1 MIPQLFIPHTVEDL
15 KSDKTQQLWHFEEMV
30 YKYVY
35 LGRMYIQEIYNY
47 LFWMIPKA
55 IINCWGSIL
64 YGIKESFL
72 LKVVQFRVENN
83 IMSVI
88 LISYC
93 LSCSYNPRKSH
104 LIFNLDIMILILG
117 LCNFFSCA
125 LYKNFKNYRD
135 TNTKMISSSTPQS
148 YSCNKS

>member
-72 LKVVQFRVENN
+72 NSQ
-83 IMSVI
+83 
-88 LISYC
+88 
-93 LSCSYNPRKSH
+93 
-104 LIFNLDIMILILG
+104 
-117 LCNFFSCA
+117 
-125 LYKNFKNYRD
+125 
-135 TNTKMISSSTPQS
+135 SSTV
-148 YSCNKS
+148 